1 MEGPGGT
8 VSSRARGTCVVRV
21 GSKGEGEEEEAGGV
35 RNIRRR
41 ERVKGGEGGRKT
53 RGGEERRRKRIQ
65 ARVRDDG
72 EDNMG
77 GRQQGNKVRG
87 AMGRM
92 AAFTSVGRVCV
103 YEGEKEE

>member
-21 GSKGEGEEEEAGGV
+21 GSEGEGVEEGGV

-41 ERVKGGEGGRKT
+41 ERGKGEEGGRKT
-53 RGGEERRRKRIQ
+53 CGGEEKRRERIQ
-65 ARVRDDG
+65 ERVRDDG

-77 GRQQGNKVRG
+77 GRQQGNKVRV

-92 AAFTSVGRVCV
+92 AALTSVGRVCV